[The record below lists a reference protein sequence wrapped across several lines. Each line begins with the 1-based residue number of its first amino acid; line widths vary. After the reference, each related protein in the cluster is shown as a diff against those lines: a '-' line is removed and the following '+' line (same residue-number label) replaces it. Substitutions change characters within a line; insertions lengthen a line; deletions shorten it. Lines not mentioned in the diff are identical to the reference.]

1 VPWRSRAQPLPYL
14 VGTAP
19 GVASGSPHGLLRL
32 AVSIWRGVGTMTKAR
47 ILIAGGG
54 IGGLVAALA
63 LIQRGFAVQVYEQA
77 PELREF
83 GAGIGITP
91 NGSRVLIE
99 LGLQHELEQVTSRPI
114 SWAMRLFNTGEIWQR
129 PGSGAGLPAAVWIVH
144 RADLHQTLATALEG
158 RAPGSVRVGARCM
171 SFEQDADEVTLLLD
185 TGERVTG
192 DALVGAD
199 GVHSRIRREMFGEG
213 RATFTGYMAWRA
225 VMPIERVPERLREQG
240 FTAWVG
246 PSGQIVTYP
255 LRQGQLMNF
264 AATVRR
270 NDWLIESW
278 SEAGT
283 VEECRG
289 DFADWHEDVLA
300 IIDAIDTPYKWAL
313 IGRPPLEHCS
323 AGRATLL
330 GDAFHPTLPILG
342 QGANM
347 AIEDGMILVRCL
359 EASSGIAEALHR
371 YEAARLNRTSRIVQ
385 SSFERMVRTRTELSD
400 PKLAH
405 AFMDRLF
412 KFASTHEWIDQYDAV
427 TTPV

>member
-1 VPWRSRAQPLPYL
+1 MSN
-14 VGTAP
+14 
-19 GVASGSPHGLLRL
+19 
-32 AVSIWRGVGTMTKAR
+32 AR

-54 IGGLVAALA
+54 IGGLTAAIA
-63 LIQRGFAVQVYEQA
+63 LTQQGFEVHVYEQA

-83 GAGIGITP
+83 GAGISITP

-99 LGLQHELEQVTSRPI
+99 LGLQPELEQTASRPT
-114 SWAMRLFNTGEIWQR
+114 SWAMRLFGTGESWQR
-129 PGSGAGLPAAVWIVH
+129 PGSGAGLPPAVWVVH
-144 RADLHQTLATALEG
+144 RADLHQVLALALEK
-158 RAPGSVRVGARCM
+158 RLPGAIRVGSRCVG
-171 SFEQDADEVTLLLD
+171 FEQSTSGVTLLLD
-185 TGERVTG
+185 NGQRVYG
-192 DALVGAD
+192 DVLVGAD
-199 GVHSRIRREMFGEG
+199 GVHSRIRRELFGEG

-225 VMPIERVPERLREQG
+225 VMPLERVPLRLREQG

-255 LRQGQLMNF
+255 LRQGKLMNF

-283 VEECRG
+283 VEECRS
-289 DFADWHEDVLA
+289 DFADWHKDVLA
-300 IIDAIDTPYKWAL
+300 IIDALDTPYKWAL
-313 IGRPPLEHCS
+313 VGRPPLEHCS
-323 AGRATLL
+323 VGRVTLL

-347 AIEDGMILVRCL
+347 AIEDSMILVRCL
-359 EASSGIAEALHR
+359 EASTSIEEALQR

-385 SSFERMVRTRTELSD
+385 ASFERMVRTRKELAD
-400 PKLAH
+400 PNLAR

-412 KFASTHEWIDQYDAV
+412 TSASGDTYSWIHQYDAMSASV
-427 TTPV
+427 